1 MPLRKWQA
9 QTQRLMSNRKPIP
22 KAKFGGEEVLLWA
35 GRFRLRR
42 RLPATFSSGS
52 LEYGANRRLPRR
64 RRHPTAGAEH
74 DELSTRDFA
83 PERIGNFASDRSTLS
98 LL

>member
-1 MPLRKWQA
+1 
-9 QTQRLMSNRKPIP
+9 MSNRKPIP
-22 KAKFGGEEVLLWA
+22 KAKFGGEGVLLWP

-42 RLPATFSSGS
+42 RLPATFFSGS
-52 LEYGANRRLPRR
+52 LEYGANPRPL
-64 RRHPTAGAEH
+64 RRHRRPTDGVEH